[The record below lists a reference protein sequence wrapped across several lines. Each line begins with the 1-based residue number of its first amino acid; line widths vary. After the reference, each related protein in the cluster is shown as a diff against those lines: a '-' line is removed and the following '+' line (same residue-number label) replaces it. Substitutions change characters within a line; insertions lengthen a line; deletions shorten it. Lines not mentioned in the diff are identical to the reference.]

1 VQPGDRDA
9 LEKIIRLRG
18 GFSHREHL
26 ELAWT
31 YLDRYPFERAYE
43 AVAAAVRHV
52 ARLHGAPDRY
62 HETLT
67 RAWLLLV
74 AVHRSWQPGD
84 SFDEF
89 IAAHPRLLD
98 RTLLN
103 GHYTHERL
111 MSPQAREAW
120 TEPDLRPL
128 PAVG

>member
-1 VQPGDRDA
+1 MDDRAA
-9 LEKIIRLRG
+9 LEKILRIRG

-31 YLDRYPFERAYE
+31 YLDRYPFEPAYRAM
-43 AVAAAVRHV
+43 AAAIRHV

-62 HETLT
+62 HETIT
-67 RAWLLLV
+67 RAWVLV
-74 AVHRSWQPGD
+74 VALHRGNQPGG

-98 RTLLN
+98 RGLLSR
-103 GHYTHERL
+103 HYSRERL
-111 MSPQAREAW
+111 MSQEARGAW
-120 TEPDLRPL
+120 AEPDLRPF

>member
-1 VQPGDRDA
+1 MDDREA
-9 LEKIIRLRG
+9 LEKILRIRG

-31 YLDRYPFERAYE
+31 YLDRYPFEPAYRAM
-43 AVAAAVRHV
+43 AAAIRHM

-62 HETLT
+62 HETIT
-67 RAWLLLV
+67 RAWLLVV
-74 AVHRSWQPGD
+74 AVHRGNQAGG

-98 RTLLN
+98 RGLLSR
-103 GHYTHERL
+103 HYSRERL
-111 MSPQAREAW
+111 MSQEARGAW
-120 TEPDLRPL
+120 AEPDLRPF